1 MSTTSNRDR
10 RASQHSTWPVRRP
23 FRGLALG
30 VFLATAAVVNAT
42 PLTGGNLLIN
52 TDRILLEFTPSGD
65 WVQTIPIPYPGPAA
79 ERARDI
85 VVDRQGHVL
94 VYNGTTA
101 PYLSCYDAAADA
113 WSHTTFARWS
123 NLQNDAYGGIAA
135 HEQYAFVTDMVTFS
149 GAAKGVVR
157 FDRDQSTALRFAT
170 DIEPIDLNLGLDGL
184 LYVLYPSSI
193 PNGRCLDV
201 YDPITLDRIRR
212 LDLTASLGSTAHR
225 SVAANAAGE
234 IFLADPDGELHRLSA
249 TGALLATTTLTAG
262 TQPADLYDVDV
273 MPDGT
278 MVLGDRYGHVFVTNK
293 DFSDSSAFSVGVNS
307 VFVTYVP
314 HVPEPSAALLLLLG
328 SVALLARRSASGR
341 GDSRLP
347 IVV

>member
-10 RASQHSTWPVRRP
+10 RASQRPARPVRRS
-23 FRGLALG
+23 FWGLALG
-30 VFLATAAVVNAT
+30 VFLATAVVVNAT

-52 TDRILLEFTPSGD
+52 TDRMLLEFTPSGD

-94 VYNGTTA
+94 VYNGTEA
-101 PYLSCYDAAADA
+101 PYLSCYDAAANA
-113 WSHTTFARWS
+113 WSHTTFTKWS
-123 NLQNDAYGGIAA
+123 NLQNEAYGGIAA
-135 HEQYAFVTDMVTFS
+135 HEQYAFVTDMVTYS
-149 GAAKGVVR
+149 GAAKGVIR
-157 FDRDQSTALRFAT
+157 FDQDQSTALRFAT

-262 TQPADLYDVDV
+262 TQPVDLYDVDV
-273 MPDGT
+273 TPDGT
-278 MVLGDRYGHVFVTNK
+278 IVLGDRHGRVLLTDEDVGAT
-293 DFSDSSAFSVGVNS
+293 SGFSVGVNS

-314 HVPEPSAALLLLLG
+314 HVPEPSALLVLLSSLTLIA
-328 SVALLARRSASGR
+328 SRRADRHVR
-341 GDSRLP
+341 GGPPR
-347 IVV
+347 